1 MAEYIRDLNRIL
13 ADELLAMPPAQR
25 RIGPSPDGGQ
35 FIDVG
40 RSAVVGLA
48 CEIMR
53 KGWSR
58 ADAVEMAFDSLL
70 AAGNG
75 QQWTRTGEVV
85 LIKSDHIAR
94 AFCSREE

>member
-13 ADELLAMPPAQR
+13 AEELLAMPPSQR
-25 RIGPSPDGGQ
+25 RVAPSPDGGQ

-40 RSAVVGLA
+40 RTACVKLA

-58 ADAVEMAFDSLL
+58 ADAVEMAFDRLL
-70 AAGNG
+70 ADGNG
-75 QQWTRTGEVV
+75 QQWKRTGEVALLNNELV
-85 LIKSDHIAR
+85 AR